1 MQLCANRLEMELG
14 VAGDQGRFAEPRV
27 WSPYGN
33 CRLVSVGKVAERLFC
48 VGQSID
54 VQQALVEDKVLETPI
69 LRIEPWRFLRGK
81 ARYSKRFLERRKR
94 FERRRFQN
102 DILSN
107 RLIHQHPRWW
117 SSSSAIWRHPH
128 RSEHAAFPHSAPPE
142 VCASQ
147 QATTGRGWVM
157 LGVVRGKRSSNRT

>member
-1 MQLCANRLEMELG
+1 MNAAPK
-14 VAGDQGRFAEPRV
+14 VFAGPPDRADE
-27 WSPYGN
+27 
-33 CRLVSVGKVAERLFC
+33 VSERKLAPVRQVG
-48 VGQSID
+48 
-54 VQQALVEDKVLETPI
+54 
-69 LRIEPWRFLRGK
+69 
-81 ARYSKRFLERRKR
+81 
-94 FERRRFQN
+94 
-102 DILSN
+102 
-107 RLIHQHPRWW
+107 